1 MKKFT
6 WILPAL
12 AVLLFA
18 FNYLIC
24 ELVYGNNIEK
34 WWDLRNNISAV
45 VVLLAFYCTKLKS
58 TPLISVI
65 TNIGIGFS
73 IGDVIDRVFF
83 DITQFTTSDVFMII
97 ITVGFSIFKYY
108 VGQRRGSS

>member
-24 ELVYGNNIEK
+24 ELVYGNDIES

-45 VVLLAFYCTKLKS
+45 VVLLAFYCARLEK
-58 TPLISVI
+58 TPIVTLV

-73 IGDVIDRVFF
+73 MADVIDRVFF
-83 DITQFTTSDVFMII
+83 DIMQFTKSDILMIVVT
-97 ITVGFSIFKYY
+97 ITYSIYNY
-108 VGQRRGSS
+108 VRQRR